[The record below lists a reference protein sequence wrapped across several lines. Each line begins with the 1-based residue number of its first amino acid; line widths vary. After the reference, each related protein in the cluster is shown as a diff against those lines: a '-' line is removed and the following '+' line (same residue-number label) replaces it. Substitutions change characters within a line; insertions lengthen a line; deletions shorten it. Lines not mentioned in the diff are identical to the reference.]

1 MMNLNEAFLVLASL
15 TLAAQASAYTMMR
28 SKFVRPVRSWR
39 TIPTYQQPINY
50 QEALPAYYPAYDEFE
65 AANNGDYAEDYDRY
79 AEEPGSN
86 LPIGQETWFEE
97 EKSKVNDAFMQNLM
111 ELYRHEPAQ
120 ANYGYDSHPGYYN
133 DQPQVSAKVNY
144 PSGLCAASSACLWAL
159 WAHSSN

>member
-1 MMNLNEAFLVLASL
+1 MNLNEAILVVASL
-15 TLAAQASAYTMMR
+15 ALAAQASAYNMMR

-39 TIPTYQQPINY
+39 TIPTYQQPNY
-50 QEALPAYYPAYDEFE
+50 QEALPAYYPAYDELE
-65 AANNGDYAEDYDRY
+65 AANTGDYAEDYDRY

-111 ELYRHEPAQ
+111 ELYRHQPAQ
-120 ANYGYDSHPGYYN
+120 SYYGYDSQPGYYN

-144 PSGLCAASSACLWAL
+144 PSGFCAASSACPR
-159 WAHSSN
+159 AHSSN